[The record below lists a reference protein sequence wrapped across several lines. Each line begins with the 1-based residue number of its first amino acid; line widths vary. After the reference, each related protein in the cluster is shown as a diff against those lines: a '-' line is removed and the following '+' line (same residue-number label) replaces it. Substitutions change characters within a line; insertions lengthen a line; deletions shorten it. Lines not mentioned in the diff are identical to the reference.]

1 MSQQTKED
9 RIKTLKATQQSRKEE
24 TLAKVNQAIE
34 RLQKT
39 GAKINFQSIAR
50 EANVSVPYL
59 YKYPELKERIM
70 MLRSQQSQMPAHP
83 VNKPPVTAK
92 SHSQVVGRLKNRIHQ
107 LEAEN
112 KELKRKNEALA
123 GQVYRVH
130 SLQAQV
136 ERQQDIIATL
146 EARLQDNPKG
156 EVIPITSKSL
166 NQRRDSIQDELDSL
180 GIKLNSTLN
189 KKIKANTEEAV
200 LVAIE
205 ALKDQL
211 SRGEVKNPGGWLA
224 RAIEE
229 GWTKAE
235 SIPQEQPVTSPEIFK
250 SSSEPEKEL
259 VSVDKLKALSNIFE
273 EKDDQS

>member
-1 MSQQTKED
+1 MSKQTKEN

-70 MLRSQQSQMPAHP
+70 VLRSQQSQMPAHP

-92 SHSQVVGRLKNRIHQ
+92 SHSQVVGRLKNRIRQ

-136 ERQQDIIATL
+136 ERQQEIIGNL
-146 EARLQDNPKG
+146 EARLQGSPKG

-166 NQRRDSIQDELDSL
+166 GQKRDFIEEELDSL

-200 LVAIE
+200 LAAIE

-211 SRGEVKNPGGWLA
+211 KRGEVKNPGGWLA
-224 RAIEE
+224 KAIEG

-235 SIPQEQPVTSPEIFK
+235 SIPQEQPVTQPEIFK
-250 SSSEPEKEL
+250 SSPELEKEL
-259 VSVDKLKALSNIFE
+259 VSVEKLKALSSIFG
-273 EKDDQS
+273 EKDESF

>member
-1 MSQQTKED
+1 MSKQTKED

-70 MLRSQQSQMPAHP
+70 GLRSQQSQMPAHP

-92 SHSQVVGRLKNRIHQ
+92 SHSQVVGRLKKRIHQ
-107 LEAEN
+107 LEGEN

-136 ERQQDIIATL
+136 ERQQEIIANF
-146 EARLQDNPKG
+146 EARLQDSPKG
-156 EVIPITSKSL
+156 QVIPIASKTIG
-166 NQRRDSIQDELDSL
+166 QKRDSIEDKLDSL

-189 KKIKANTEEAV
+189 KKIKANTEEVV
-200 LVAIE
+200 LAAIE

-211 SRGEVKNPGGWLA
+211 KRGEVKNPGGWLA

-235 SIPQEQPVTSPEIFK
+235 SLSQQKPVTQPEIFK
-250 SSSEPEKEL
+250 SPSEPEKEL
-259 VSVDKLKALSNIFE
+259 VSVEKLKALSNIFG
-273 EKDDQS
+273 EKDE